1 MCGLPGGLDY
11 IMLALVKLGRLDPL
25 VEKAWNSR
33 INVWLRSPGML
44 LCTFCLYQGARHG
57 PESEA
62 TRHPLIAA
70 ATGVTIVANAQYYM
84 QRVTGNAYRR
94 NKVFSS

>member
-1 MCGLPGGLDY
+1 M
-11 IMLALVKLGRLDPL
+11 
-25 VEKAWNSR
+25 
-33 INVWLRSPGML
+33 WLRSPGMLLCSPGML

-62 TRHPLIAA
+62 TRHPVIAA